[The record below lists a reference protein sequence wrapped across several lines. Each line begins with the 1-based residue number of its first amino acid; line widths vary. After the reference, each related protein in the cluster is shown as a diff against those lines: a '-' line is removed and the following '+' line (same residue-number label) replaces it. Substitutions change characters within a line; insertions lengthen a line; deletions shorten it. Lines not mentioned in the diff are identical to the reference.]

1 MTADRKTS
9 RDARRTGYLGTRGRL
24 FTVNISHATRHDVR
38 HGGAAAQ
45 RPSVHNV
52 LGGMSL
58 STETMTEHHLE
69 PRPGPWR
76 IRLLGGFDVDGPD
89 GRVDVP
95 PSGQRVVA
103 YLALHGRSVPRT
115 VVAAHIWPD
124 VDEARARANLRSA
137 VWRLGVVAPVVDA
150 TSASLAIGRQVT
162 VDLVDLEALVATT
175 RDAGVVVWPRHDV
188 DLELLPGWEDEWV
201 ELERE
206 RVRQLELHLL
216 DGLVTWSVEQGR
228 AGDGVDAALRAIRLD
243 PLRESSHAGLLRAL
257 LAGGNRAAAIAH
269 FRRFATLM
277 REELGLSPSRDLL
290 ELIGEILPARTPR
303 RV

>member
-1 MTADRKTS
+1 M
-9 RDARRTGYLGTRGRL
+9 
-24 FTVNISHATRHDVR
+24 VERHV
-38 HGGAAAQ
+38 
-45 RPSVHNV
+45 S
-52 LGGMSL
+52 
-58 STETMTEHHLE
+58 
-69 PRPGPWR
+69 PRPGPWG
-76 IRLLGGFDVDGPD
+76 IRLLGGFDITGPL

-103 YLALHGRSVPRT
+103 YLALHRRPVPRP

-137 VWRLGVVAPVVDA
+137 VWRLGAVAPVVDA
-150 TSASLAIGRQVT
+150 SSTTLSIGRQVT
-162 VDLVDLEALVATT
+162 VDLADLEELVSDT
-175 RDAGVVVWPRHDV
+175 RDAGVVVWPRHGF

-216 DGLVTWSVEQGR
+216 DGLVAWSVEQGR

-257 LAGGNRAAAIAH
+257 LASGNRAGAITH
-269 FRRFATLM
+269 FRRFNTLI

-290 ELIGEILPARTPR
+290 ELIGDILPARTAR
-303 RV
+303 RA